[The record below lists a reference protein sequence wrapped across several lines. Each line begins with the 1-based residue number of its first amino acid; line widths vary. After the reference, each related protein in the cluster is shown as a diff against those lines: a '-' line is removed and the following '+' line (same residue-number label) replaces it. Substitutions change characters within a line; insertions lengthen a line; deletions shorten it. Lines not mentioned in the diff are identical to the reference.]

1 MKKVNVHTKNVLWS
15 VHVSAIIDDLNLI
28 PSDRY
33 SIKDILPIEY
43 ENALEGIPVVTFVT
57 TENFENDAC
66 ILYVRNGQYKIIER
80 LQTGTMLL

>member
-1 MKKVNVHTKNVLWS
+1 MKKVNVHTENVLLS
-15 VHVSAIIDDLNLI
+15 VNVSAIIDDLNLI

-43 ENALEGIPVVTFVT
+43 ENALEGIPVVTKVT
-57 TENFENDAC
+57 SENFENDAC

-80 LQTGTMLL
+80 LKTGTMLL